1 MSSPTPRAEVKR
13 TTIESLLKILSGSH
27 SRPDPTVQGIEVEHL
42 ANPIMLGV
50 NRHG

>member
-13 TTIESLLKILSGSH
+13 TIAGDLLKILGNLH
-27 SRPDPTVQGIEVEHL
+27 SRPDPTVQGIEIERL
-42 ANPIMLGV
+42 ANPTTLGV